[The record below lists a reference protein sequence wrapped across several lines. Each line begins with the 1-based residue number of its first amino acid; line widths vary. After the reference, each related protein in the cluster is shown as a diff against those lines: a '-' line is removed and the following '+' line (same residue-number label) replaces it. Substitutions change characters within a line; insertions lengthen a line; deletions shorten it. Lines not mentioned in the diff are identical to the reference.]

1 MLLAETS
8 SEEEEEEEEE
18 KENELFRQDERDT
31 PSC

>member
-8 SEEEEEEEEE
+8 SEEEEEE

>member
-8 SEEEEEEEEE
+8 SEEEEEEEE

>member
-18 KENELFRQDERDT
+18 DFLIGCSLKP
-31 PSC
+31 PSL